1 VSGAPPAGA
10 NGSGGEGEPA
20 AAVAAEALRSRRYRW
35 VAPELVERLAGEA
48 LIGSRRPADAV
59 KRLKR
64 RLHQICGAYVWEV
77 RPDAVLAELRGA
89 QERSGPEGL
98 RAACRRALARHAST
112 RERLP
117 VIEDF
122 YRAIFARTGPPGR
135 VLDLACGLGP
145 LAWPW
150 MGLPAQTGYVA
161 YDVDRRLVEL
171 VDGALTLCGV
181 GHVAALRD
189 VIGRPPEEPADVAL
203 LLKAAPCLEQQDPG
217 GTRRMLGALRAR
229 RLVVSFPTR
238 SLGGADRGMR
248 GHYRAQLDAI
258 VAGTPWEPA
267 SAAAPER
274 IDFPL
279 ETVYLLGRG

>member
-1 VSGAPPAGA
+1 VSGAPPAGE
-10 NGSGGEGEPA
+10 SESEGDSV

-35 VAPELVERLAGEA
+35 VAPELVERLAAEA

-77 RPDAVLAELRGA
+77 RPDAVLAELRAA
-89 QERSGPEGL
+89 QARGGPEGL
-98 RAACRRALARHAST
+98 RAACRQALARHAST

-122 YRAIFARTGPPGR
+122 YRTIFARTGPPGR

-181 GHVAALRD
+181 SHVAALRD
-189 VIGRPPEEPADVAL
+189 VVGRPPDEPADVAL
-203 LLKAAPCLEQQDPG
+203 LLKAVPCLEQQDPVG
-217 GTRRMLGALRAR
+217 ARRLLGALQAR

-248 GHYRAQLDAI
+248 SHYRSRLDAL
-258 VAGTPWEPA
+258 VAGTPWAPA
-267 SAAAPER
+267 GPSAPER